1 MKTFLLI
8 LKILRWFLGIL
19 FLLIALGLLIE
30 QEIGAST
37 IVLIM
42 AVFIIPLS
50 AQFIVNKLY
59 PSFDRTNR
67 ILRSINYSE
76 YNTILSTYQ
85 QNVLLLKKPL
95 SEKKNMK
102 CGIKIYHYTLSS
114 IISNFHINALEVNI
128 LNDIKNYF
136 NLSDQQIYTEK
147 NKLAEKTLKS
157 LIQKC
162 YDDNRLTDAEN
173 QQIISLSTFLQFPR
187 DRTEAIKNKV
197 AFSLF
202 NKILDEKIS
211 AEYLSP
217 IKETELKQII
227 RDLKIDQYNIKTFIS
242 ERKIRKL
249 KLAKLLWNLDHGI
262 FPIIYNPPILLN
274 RDEVCYININATLIE
289 NKIVHTGYSRS
300 SSSVSFR
307 IAKGVNARVGGG
319 RYRPVKENV
328 RQIYPGNLFLTSSRL
343 IFNAGGKSFQIP
355 FNKLISYERQGSNFE
370 FIVQNKNYLLRL
382 NHIDHEILSIG
393 IRSATRQFKDS
404 NDQIKAKAM
413 REISTNEILI

>member
-50 AQFIVNKLY
+50 AQFILNKLY

-76 YNTILSTYQ
+76 YNTVLSTYQ

-95 SEKKNMK
+95 SEKKNIK
-102 CGIKIYHYTLSS
+102 CGIKIYHHTLSS
-114 IISNFHINALEVNI
+114 IISDFHINALEVNI

-136 NLSDQQIYTEK
+136 NLSDQQIYIEK

-187 DRTEAIKNKV
+187 DRTEVIKNKV

-227 RDLKIDQYNIKTFIS
+227 RDLRIDQYNIKTFIS
-242 ERKIRKL
+242 ERKIKKL
-249 KLAKLLWNLDHGI
+249 KHAKLLWNLDHGI